1 MKIASILAIA
11 ALGSTATQLPAQ
23 APTSF
28 CERLAPKLN
37 MKQAGSKPAR
47 ATEWRVNTMGLG
59 SHLFGG
65 SSMVSFMVRP
75 SGEQTQQAYDK
86 ATKACTQST
95 KGILCRIEGP
105 AELTVQTKGGE
116 AKGDAAAGENA
127 EVELRKAAILCR
139 DL

>member
-1 MKIASILAIA
+1 MKTVPMLAVMM
-11 ALGSTATQLPAQ
+11 LGGSATQLPAQ
-23 APTSF
+23 GSTSF

-37 MKQAGSKPAR
+37 MKQAGSKPTR

-59 SHLFGG
+59 SQLFGG

-75 SGEQTQQAYDK
+75 AGEQTQAAYDK
-86 ATKACTQST
+86 ASKACSQSA

-116 AKGDAAAGENA
+116 AKGDAAAGESA
-127 EVELRKAAILCR
+127 EVELRKASILCR
-139 DL
+139 DV